1 MELKDLKNTVIHCET
16 YEEAKECHELA
27 DKLGWRCSSGS
38 RYIDDIKYWYKL
50 KENTCYYFYKGV
62 IASLYFCKNLD
73 CKIKSA
79 QWFLDNFKINKDM
92 EERNIKVSLDTAKEW
107 YNGSDETLKKL
118 ALQVYKEE
126 ELNKEEVKVWEDL
139 VNNELEIPTNSCLIG
154 SGSELTKMCIGTF
167 ENTDKN
173 IFIDERHAK
182 SALAMSQ
189 ISQLMSFYG
198 GAITKEEWSNSKTDK
213 YVIMRTG
220 NDVIANSYSCQ
231 YQFLAFHTMEQRDD
245 FMRYNERLVKDYL
258 MLD

>member
-139 VNNELEIPTNSCLIG
+139 VDIDKPFINAGSVIIPFNY
-154 SGSELTKMCIGTF
+154 KD
-167 ENTDKN
+167 DKRYDKYLVN
-173 IFIDERHAK
+173 LKVAK
-182 SALAMSQ
+182 SALAMSK
-189 ISQLMSFYG
+189 ISQLFTYFG
-198 GAITKEEWSNSKTDK
+198 GKITDEEWENADTAK
-213 YVIMRTG
+213 YTIGRKRCDIYV
-220 NDVIANSYSCQ
+220 DSY
-231 YQFLAFHTMEQRDD
+231 YGEYYFLAFHKREQRDD

>member
-27 DKLGWRCSSGS
+27 DKLGWRCRSGS

-62 IASLYFCKNLD
+62 IASLYFCQNLD

-107 YNGSDETLKKL
+107 YNGSDETLKQL
-118 ALQVYKEE
+118 ALQAYKEE
-126 ELNKEEVKVWEDL
+126 ELNKKEVKVWADLMGETIPDGSRFVNERTGICIMFGKFDSEDQT
-139 VNNELEIPTNSCLIG
+139 VFINE
-154 SGSELTKMCIGTF
+154 K
-167 ENTDKN
+167 
-173 IFIDERHAK
+173 HAK
-182 SALAMSQ
+182 SALAMAR
-189 ISQLMSFYG
+189 ISQLLPYYG
-198 GAITKEEWSNSKTDK
+198 GRITDKEWEDSGIEK
-213 YVIMRTG
+213 YVIQRSRNVVSLELNWTG
-220 NDVIANSYSCQ
+220 YS
-231 YQFLAFHTMEQRDD
+231 FMSFHTKEQSRE
-245 FMRYNERLVKDYL
+245 FLRNNERLVKDYL